1 MGALEARDASYLSG
15 VRRRQQP
22 LAIGGAL
29 LAIVGGAYLS
39 WAILR
44 FDPHA
49 DPRVNPGFD
58 RPIAELA
65 FIFERGQLIVENA
78 VPRSPTEARLM
89 RGLSRNMQFS
99 AGIMVLLLRIF
110 VGTLAML
117 GGLIVLTV
125 VVERGRLLKL
135 IARLE
140 QGPSE

>member
-1 MGALEARDASYLSG
+1 MGALEGRDSSYLAG

-29 LAIVGGAYLS
+29 LALAGAVYLA

-65 FIFERGQLIVENA
+65 FIFQRGQLIVENA
-78 VPRSPTEARLM
+78 VPQSPTEARLLH
-89 RGLSRNMQFS
+89 GLSRNMQFS
-99 AGIMVLLLRIF
+99 SGVMVLLVRIF
-110 VGTLAML
+110 VGTIAML
-117 GGLIVLTV
+117 GGLIVMTV

-135 IARLE
+135 IKRLE
-140 QGPSE
+140 E